1 MITINFRRTIC
12 IALTAFSLVS
22 CSSNNE
28 DIVDNNDP
36 TNKGEVAVP
45 EEETI
50 TNLSADM
57 PLAAKE
63 YLGSGYDITGPYLSN
78 ECLREN
84 VIDLNKIEPDE
95 MTSIVASS
103 GTGSLVSGIGYSW
116 TFLDGLRRAQGFT
129 LEGEPGDVYF
139 AGTLTNNPLFKDSKE
154 RGDNYSFMMYMD
166 RYAVYEKKLL
176 IPTERYIDRIL
187 TDDFKQ
193 ALENESAERIVER
206 FGTHVLKRALM
217 GINILSL
224 YRSGLKEN
232 TNDDDCFLCS
242 MFRRM
247 NEVYNPVYWKIID
260 SKATK
265 GGALSV
271 QRHGGN
277 TQRLSTEFAQ
287 LPLSKE
293 KSSKAIAEWW
303 NQANN
308 DNLSLVLLT
317 GDDVIP
323 IYQLI
328 TNKTKSTEVQR
339 AVKAYIHSHQL

>member
-103 GTGSLVSGIGYSW
+103 GTGSLVSGIG
-116 TFLDGLRRAQGFT
+116 
-129 LEGEPGDVYF
+129 
-139 AGTLTNNPLFKDSKE
+139 
-154 RGDNYSFMMYMD
+154 
-166 RYAVYEKKLL
+166 
-176 IPTERYIDRIL
+176 
-187 TDDFKQ
+187 
-193 ALENESAERIVER
+193 
-206 FGTHVLKRALM
+206 
-217 GINILSL
+217 
-224 YRSGLKEN
+224 
-232 TNDDDCFLCS
+232 
-242 MFRRM
+242 
-247 NEVYNPVYWKIID
+247 
-260 SKATK
+260 
-265 GGALSV
+265 
-271 QRHGGN
+271 
-277 TQRLSTEFAQ
+277 
-287 LPLSKE
+287 
-293 KSSKAIAEWW
+293 
-303 NQANN
+303 
-308 DNLSLVLLT
+308 
-317 GDDVIP
+317 
-323 IYQLI
+323 
-328 TNKTKSTEVQR
+328 
-339 AVKAYIHSHQL
+339 